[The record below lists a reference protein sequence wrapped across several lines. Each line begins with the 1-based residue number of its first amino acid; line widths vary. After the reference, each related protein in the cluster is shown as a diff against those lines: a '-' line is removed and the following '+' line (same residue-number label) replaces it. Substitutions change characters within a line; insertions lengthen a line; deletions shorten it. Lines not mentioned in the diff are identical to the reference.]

1 MTKVKFVSG
10 IAALLIGFAAAGVST
25 SQAQPRNLWGAVAY
39 GPNGAW
45 AYSVNHWSRRQAQNA
60 ALRRCRG
67 RCSRTLTFY
76 NTCGA
81 YAVGARAYGWA
92 TRRNKY
98 AAQNVA
104 MRQCSRRTYGCRVR
118 VWACTSRY

>member
-1 MTKVKFVSG
+1 MSKLKFVCG
-10 IAALLIGFAAAGVST
+10 FAAILIGFVGLGASPA
-25 SQAQPRNLWGAVAY
+25 QAQPRNLWGAVAY
-39 GPNGAW
+39 GPGGAW
-45 AYSVNHWSRRQAQNA
+45 AYSVNHYSRRQAQNA
-60 ALRRCRG
+60 ALRRCNG
-67 RCSRTLTFY
+67 RCRRTLTFY

-98 AAQNVA
+98 SAQRVA
-104 MRQCSRRTYGCRVR
+104 MRQCNNRTHSCRVR